1 MMKKTVPNDVQAQA
15 DAAKIAE
22 LVNDLQRTRAD
33 FENYRKQVEIQ
44 KENAISATKLAT
56 AYKLLPLLDD
66 ISRALTT
73 YPELAPL
80 AKSLEK
86 TLEGLNLQKID
97 SNPGTEFNPD
107 LHDAITVEDGEGT
120 REVIAE
126 TLRDGYYYGGE
137 VLRPAMVKVKRVVD

>member
-1 MMKKTVPNDVQAQA
+1 MKKVPNDVQAQA

-22 LVNDLQRTRAD
+22 LVSDLQRTRAD

-66 ISRALTT
+66 ISRALAT
-73 YPELAPL
+73 YKELAPL

-86 TLEGLNLQKID
+86 TLTDLNLQKID

>member
-1 MMKKTVPNDVQAQA
+1 MIKKPAMNEKA

-56 AYKLLPLLDD
+56 AYKLLPLIDD
-66 ISRALTT
+66 VSRALAT

-86 TLEGLNLQKID
+86 TLTDLSLQKID

-120 REVIAE
+120 KEVIAE

>member
-1 MMKKTVPNDVQAQA
+1 MKKTVPNDEKAQA

-80 AKSLEK
+80 AKSLGK

-107 LHDAITVEDGEGT
+107 LHDAITVEDGEGA

-137 VLRPAMVKVKRVVD
+137 VLRPAMVKVKRVE

>member
-1 MMKKTVPNDVQAQA
+1 MKKTVPNDVQAQA

-86 TLEGLNLQKID
+86 TLTDLNLQKIN
-97 SNPGTEFNPD
+97 STPGTDFNPD

-120 REVIAE
+120 REAIAE